1 MHNQLMI
8 ASSQKGILKIILQ
21 IKVLYYQQEYSCAQ
35 QYDCSIYDEVG
46 DLVPPFFV
54 LMISHLKDID
64 GCLTLIL
71 LHSLLQL
78 RLDAIQL
85 PVMHEVNA
93 PHQWSRKQE
102 CRRCQ

>member
-1 MHNQLMI
+1 MI
-8 ASSQKGILKIILQ
+8 LP
-21 IKVLYYQQEYSCAQ
+21 IKVLDYPQEYPCAQ
-35 QYDCSIYDEVG
+35 QYDYSIYDEVG
-46 DLVPPFFV
+46 DLVPPFFA
-54 LMISHLKDID
+54 LMIPHIEDID

-71 LHSLLQL
+71 FL
-78 RLDAIQL
+78 RLIQLCFDAIQL